1 MPTAEDEVA
10 KRDAELPAADS
21 WDGSGDG
28 EGDAGVAAGDEDPEG
43 VSAPGVAAFEGVLGD
58 VGVPA
63 ADPGADPGAT
73 GDGTALD
80 EEEEEA

>member
-1 MPTAEDEVA
+1 MGAAGVEGEGGRLTPEGNGEVPGLRVEEPGVVPTAEDEVA

-43 VSAPGVAAFEGVLGD
+43 SFSTRGSSV
-58 VGVPA
+58 
-63 ADPGADPGAT
+63 
-73 GDGTALD
+73 
-80 EEEEEA
+80 

>member
-1 MPTAEDEVA
+1 MKTQ
-10 KRDAELPAADS
+10 R
-21 WDGSGDG
+21 
-28 EGDAGVAAGDEDPEG
+28 G

-63 ADPGADPGAT
+63 ADPEADPGAT